1 MAVVVPLGW
10 RVDAAGDRELFHLA
24 AVTYRPHG
32 EILSQLEPRR
42 DPANIELLE
51 SREAERLEIFA
62 GLVLHRN
69 DAHADQ
75 VASMSALIGLWDG
88 CFGGEGDRSSLLPVT
103 RCS

>member
-24 AVTYRPHG
+24 VVTCRPHA

-42 DPANIELLE
+42 DPAKIELLE
-51 SREAERLEIFA
+51 SREAERLEIYA
-62 GLVLHRN
+62 GLELQRN

-75 VASMSALIGLWDG
+75 VASMNALIALCDG
-88 CFGGEGDRSSLLPVT
+88 CFDAEESRSFRRPVA
-103 RCS
+103 R